1 MTHTMTQAV
10 QQLLV
15 PPLLWFFFIG
25 GVFSIAVG
33 IGLVGFSS
41 RMFSLF
47 DIMNRWVSFR
57 KASKP
62 MAIQRES
69 WPFVER
75 HRRWFAL
82 VFIVAS
88 LFSIVNLVSRIDMP
102 RLGILASAKLQVP
115 LSYVEWM
122 LSSMWWFL
130 LLGSVLTIMVGIA
143 LGFFP
148 AAMGKLEKQSG
159 RWYSSRNLAKGADTM
174 HTPLDKL
181 VLKHPRILG
190 AIIVI
195 AALVN
200 VVAVGN
206 HLF

>member
-1 MTHTMTQAV
+1 MTQAV

-25 GVFSIAVG
+25 GIFSVAVG
-33 IGLVGFSS
+33 IGLICFSA
-41 RMFSLF
+41 RMFSMF
-47 DIMNRWVSFR
+47 EIMNRWVSFR
-57 KASKP
+57 RALKP
-62 MAIQRES
+62 VAIQRDS

-88 LFSIVNLVSRIDMP
+88 IFSIFNLIAQIDIHQVSS
-102 RLGILASAKLQVP
+102 LANGKLKISPVF
-115 LSYVEWM
+115 VEWIV
-122 LSSMWWFL
+122 SSMWWFL
-130 LLGSVLTIMVGIA
+130 LIGSVVTIAVGVV

-148 AAMGKLEKQSG
+148 EAMRRLETQSG
-159 RWYSSRNLAKGADTM
+159 RWYSTRHVSKGMDAM

-181 VLKHPRILG
+181 VFKHPRIFG
-190 AIIVI
+190 AVIVV

-200 VVAVGN
+200 LIVVGRR
-206 HLF
+206 LF